1 MISFISKKDGPMM
14 YSLVYLEIIYV
25 EFINYILF
33 GLSIGGECFCNAETL
48 QYLKNLIAFI
58 SITIIPVVESSIEY
72 PSGCLGY
79 PSRIDPMCLNKCM
92 LNYPPRDLYGCFSAM
107 TDYL

>member
-1 MISFISKKDGPMM
+1 M
-14 YSLVYLEIIYV
+14 YSLVHLEIIYV
-25 EFINYILF
+25 EFINYILLVF
-33 GLSIGGECFCNAETL
+33 QWEGSAFCNAEAL

-58 SITIIPVVESSIEY
+58 IITIIPVVESSIEY

-92 LNYPPRDLYGCFSAM
+92 LNYLPRVLYGCFSAM